1 MRIPR
6 RPKWDEKT
14 TPELL
19 VQLENQSF
27 LHWRKDLS
35 KIEETHYDLHIT
47 PYERNPEVW
56 RQLWRVIEKSDVVIQ
71 IVDGRDP
78 LFFRCLDL
86 EQYVKEVDPIKE
98 NILLINKADLLNDA
112 VRYKYHIY
120 ITLLLIYLGNIGMNI
135 SLPTKSIISSSPP
148 KQNKR
153 KSIRKKL

>member
-1 MRIPR
+1 MNALKNQGHIKLSPDEILKNMRIPR

-112 VRYKYHIY
+112 VRY
-120 ITLLLIYLGNIGMNI
+120 
-135 SLPTKSIISSSPP
+135 
-148 KQNKR
+148 
-153 KSIRKKL
+153 